1 MVGYNLASVSPL
13 LPPLPSPFST
23 SLYCI
28 FPVGSVVNSC
38 KLTLSTW
45 LERRLGLW
53 SLQRVTW
60 RQKEPFCQHLHVG
73 YHKRI
78 PAGPTWSLCLE
89 STPEKGKWDTRIARL
104 SQKPVWCLR
113 TGFPEVTIQPDSRGM
128 EGNVLGGKRSVRTHR
143 IRNWRARGQQR
154 YCRSSRER
162 TDHRSPLTLPQER

>member
-1 MVGYNLASVSPL
+1 MIGYNLASVSPL
-13 LPPLPSPFST
+13 LPPLPFLNFFILHFPCRLCCQQLQAD
-23 SLYCI
+23 SLHV
-28 FPVGSVVNSC
+28 VGETTGSLVFTASD
-38 KLTLSTW
+38 
-45 LERRLGLW
+45 LEAERA
-53 SLQRVTW
+53 
-60 RQKEPFCQHLHVG
+60 FCQHLHVG
-73 YHKRI
+73 YHKRT

-113 TGFPEVTIQPDSRGM
+113 TGFPEVTIQPESRGM